1 VTSESAQVT
10 TPNAPP
16 PETSTLNQRLPS
28 PVAIACSLSAFDAR
42 DQLEEWRALLGTE
55 AVEIRRVTPT
65 ELIVRLQD
73 DPARLSEI
81 ITLARREKACCPF
94 FDFSLRIEPD
104 AVSLAISVPDDGVPV
119 LDAFAALGPKNGPAR
134 P

>member
-1 VTSESAQVT
+1 
-10 TPNAPP
+10 
-16 PETSTLNQRLPS
+16 LNQRQTS
-28 PVAIACSLSAFDAR
+28 PVPIACSLSAVDTR
-42 DQLEEWRALLGTE
+42 DQLDEWRAVLGSE

-65 ELIVRLQD
+65 ELIIRLQD
-73 DPARLSEI
+73 DPARLGEI

-104 AVSLAISVPDDGVPV
+104 AVSLAISVPADGVPV
-119 LDAFAALGPKNGPAR
+119 LDAFAALGPKNGPVR